1 MTILKTI
8 KSSQKMK
15 LSNIFKKEVK
25 ATTVKVEKLVNKE
38 LGTIIGG
45 MDSSTEPT
53 QALIVPVSGKGI
65 QENGVH

>member
-1 MTILKTI
+1 
-8 KSSQKMK
+8 MK

-25 ATTVKVEKLVNKE
+25 ATSAKVEKLGNKQ

-45 MDSSTEPT
+45 TDSSTEPT

-65 QENGVH
+65 QENGIH